1 MLEPVVAIVG
11 RPNVG
16 KSTLFNRFTGRRTAI
31 EDQMPGVTRDRL
43 YGTVNW
49 LGRNIT
55 IIDTG
60 GVTFADGSSIETEV
74 HRQVELAIEEAS
86 LIVFVVDVVEGLT
99 SLDHEIAAYLRKTKK
114 KILLVAN
121 KVDHGDR
128 EWGCYPLY
136 ELGLG
141 DPFPVS
147 AIHGLGTGDL
157 LEHIFEELPP
167 EDFAEIDEV
176 ENLIKVAV
184 VGRPNVG
191 KSSLINTLLGEE
203 RVIVTPQ
210 PGTTRDAIDVFVD
223 HGGKKFLLVD
233 TAGLRRPS
241 KVKEDVEYYSV
252 LRSIKAI
259 RRADVVLV
267 MLDASEGF
275 AEQDQRIAGMA
286 HEAGKGIIFLLNKWD
301 LVKTAEKGMARR
313 YIDTVHREFAFAHYA
328 PIQFTSVLTG
338 RGIGKLFE
346 MIVKVDDES
355 RKRISTAILND
366 FLQDV
371 LLVNP
376 PPTRKGRKARILYM
390 TQPETKPPTF
400 IIFVNEARLLH
411 YSYLRYIENR
421 LREAFGFE
429 GVPLRLMV
437 KAKKAIDGGR

>member
-1 MLEPVVAIVG
+1 MLEPIVAIVG

-31 EDQMPGVTRDRL
+31 EDQVPGVTRDRL

-49 LGRNIT
+49 LGRSIT
-55 IIDTG
+55 VIDTG

-74 HRQVELAIEEAS
+74 QRQVELAIEEAS
-86 LIVFVVDVVEGLT
+86 LILFVVDVVEGLT

-157 LEHIFEELPP
+157 LEHIFDELPP
-167 EDFAEIDEV
+167 EDFAEVDKMED
-176 ENLIKVAV
+176 LIKVAV

-191 KSSLINTLLGEE
+191 KSSLVNTLLGEE
-203 RVIVTPQ
+203 RVIVTSQ
-210 PGTTRDAIDVFVD
+210 PGTTRDAIDVFID
-223 HGGKKFLLVD
+223 HGGKSFLLVD

-241 KVKEDVEYYSV
+241 KVREDVEYYSV

-267 MLDASEGF
+267 MLDASEEF

-301 LVKTAEKGMARR
+301 LVKTAEKGMAQR
-313 YIDTVHREFAFAHYA
+313 YIDTVQREFAFARYA
-328 PIQFTSVLTG
+328 PIQFTSVTTG
-338 RGIGKLFE
+338 RGVGKLFE

-355 RKRISTAILND
+355 KKRISTALLND
-366 FLQDV
+366 FLQDA

-376 PPTRKGRKARILYM
+376 PPTQKGRKARIFYI
-390 TQPETKPPTF
+390 TQPEIKPPTF

-429 GVPLRLMV
+429 GVPLRLQV
-437 KAKKAIDGGR
+437 KAKKGNR

>member
-1 MLEPVVAIVG
+1 SI
-11 RPNVG
+11 
-16 KSTLFNRFTGRRTAI
+16 
-31 EDQMPGVTRDRL
+31 
-43 YGTVNW
+43 TV
-49 LGRNIT
+49 
-55 IIDTG
+55 IDTG

-114 KILLVAN
+114 KILVVAN
-121 KVDHGDR
+121 KVDHGNR

-157 LEHIFEELPP
+157 LEHIFDQLPP
-167 EDFAEIDEV
+167 ENFAAVDRMED
-176 ENLIKVAV
+176 LIKVAV

-191 KSSLINTLLGEE
+191 KSSLVNTLLGEE
-203 RVIVTPQ
+203 RVIVTSQ
-210 PGTTRDAIDVFVD
+210 PGTTRDAIDVFID
-223 HGGKKFLLVD
+223 HGGMSFLLVD

-241 KVKEDVEYYSV
+241 KVREDVEYYSV

-267 MLDASEGF
+267 MLDASEEF

-301 LVKTAEKGMARR
+301 LVKTAEKGMAQR
-313 YIDTVHREFAFAHYA
+313 YIDTVQREFAFARYA
-328 PIQFTSVLTG
+328 PIQFTSVTTG
-338 RGIGKLFE
+338 RGVGKLFE

-355 RKRISTAILND
+355 KKRISTALLND
-366 FLQDV
+366 FLQDA

-376 PPTRKGRKARILYM
+376 PPTQKGRKARIFYI
-390 TQPETKPPTF
+390 TQPEIKPPTF

-429 GVPLRLMV
+429 GVPLRLQV
-437 KAKKAIDGGR
+437 KAKKGNR

>member
-1 MLEPVVAIVG
+1 MLEPIVAIVG

-31 EDQMPGVTRDRL
+31 EDQVPGVTRDRL

-49 LGRNIT
+49 LGRSIT
-55 IIDTG
+55 VIDTG

-114 KILLVAN
+114 KILVVAN
-121 KVDHGDR
+121 KVDHGNR

-157 LEHIFEELPP
+157 LEHIFDQLPP
-167 EDFAEIDEV
+167 ENFAAVDRMED
-176 ENLIKVAV
+176 LIKVAV

-191 KSSLINTLLGEE
+191 KSSLINILLGEE
-203 RVIVTPQ
+203 RVIVTSQ
-210 PGTTRDAIDVFVD
+210 PGTTRDAIDVFID
-223 HGGKKFLLVD
+223 HGGKSFLLVD

-267 MLDASEGF
+267 MLDASEEF

-313 YIDTVHREFAFAHYA
+313 YIDTVQREFAFARYA
-328 PIQFTSVLTG
+328 PIQFTSVTTG

-355 RKRISTAILND
+355 KKRISTALLND
-366 FLQDV
+366 FLQDA

-376 PPTRKGRKARILYM
+376 PPTQKGRKARIFYI
-390 TQPETKPPTF
+390 TQPEIKPPTF

-429 GVPLRLMV
+429 GVPLRLQV
-437 KAKKAIDGGR
+437 KAKKGNR

>member
-1 MLEPVVAIVG
+1 MIMGIGNGVAI
-11 RPNVG
+11 
-16 KSTLFNRFTGRRTAI
+16 RFTSWDWATRFPCQRFTAWGRGI
-31 EDQMPGVTRDRL
+31 F
-43 YGTVNW
+43 W
-49 LGRNIT
+49 NIYLKNC
-55 IIDTG
+55 
-60 GVTFADGSSIETEV
+60 
-74 HRQVELAIEEAS
+74 HR
-86 LIVFVVDVVEGLT
+86 
-99 SLDHEIAAYLRKTKK
+99 
-114 KILLVAN
+114 KILRRLMKWRTRSRWRWWKAQR
-121 KVDHGDR
+121 G
-128 EWGCYPLY
+128 E
-136 ELGLG
+136 
-141 DPFPVS
+141 
-147 AIHGLGTGDL
+147 
-157 LEHIFEELPP
+157 IF
-167 EDFAEIDEV
+167 
-176 ENLIKVAV
+176 
-184 VGRPNVG
+184 
-191 KSSLINTLLGEE
+191 LINTLLGEE

>member
-147 AIHGLGTGDL
+147 AIHGLGRG
-157 LEHIFEELPP
+157 
-167 EDFAEIDEV
+167 
-176 ENLIKVAV
+176 
-184 VGRPNVG
+184 
-191 KSSLINTLLGEE
+191 SS
-203 RVIVTPQ
+203 
-210 PGTTRDAIDVFVD
+210 GT
-223 HGGKKFLLVD
+223 
-233 TAGLRRPS
+233 
-241 KVKEDVEYYSV
+241 
-252 LRSIKAI
+252 
-259 RRADVVLV
+259 
-267 MLDASEGF
+267 
-275 AEQDQRIAGMA
+275 
-286 HEAGKGIIFLLNKWD
+286 
-301 LVKTAEKGMARR
+301 
-313 YIDTVHREFAFAHYA
+313 YI
-328 PIQFTSVLTG
+328 
-338 RGIGKLFE
+338 
-346 MIVKVDDES
+346 
-355 RKRISTAILND
+355 
-366 FLQDV
+366 
-371 LLVNP
+371 
-376 PPTRKGRKARILYM
+376 
-390 TQPETKPPTF
+390 
-400 IIFVNEARLLH
+400 
-411 YSYLRYIENR
+411 
-421 LREAFGFE
+421 
-429 GVPLRLMV
+429 
-437 KAKKAIDGGR
+437 